1 MKRVWFAF
9 AIGLGLAGSV
19 PAQDRVAAA
28 RTRVDTEVKRLAR
41 AANLPYPIPRLFFRA
56 FKEERT
62 LEIWGSNG
70 RDPYR
75 RVVAYRVAGQSG
87 VLGPKRKEGDKQ
99 VPEGFYTVDRLN
111 PRSRFL
117 LSIGINYPNASDRL
131 RSDRARPGGDIFIH
145 GDDVSIGCL
154 AMTDPVIEVIYV
166 MTHDTWHAGGRRIPV
181 HIFPNR
187 MTDANWARLQRDYRS
202 RPDLIAFWRELRPG
216 FLAFESTR
224 RVPTVS
230 VGRGGA
236 YRVRGAASG

>member
-1 MKRVWFAF
+1 M
-9 AIGLGLAGSV
+9 GLVLAGTAA
-19 PAQDRVAAA
+19 AQDRVAAA
-28 RTRVDTEVKRLAR
+28 RTRVGVEIKRLAK

-56 FKEERT
+56 FKEERI
-62 LEIWGSNG
+62 LEIWGSTG

-87 VLGPKRKEGDKQ
+87 VLGPKRKEGDRQ

-131 RSDRARPGGDIFIH
+131 RSDPRRPGGDIFIH

-166 MTHDTWHAGGRRIPV
+166 MTHDTRHRGGRRIPV

-187 MTDANWARLQRDYRS
+187 MTDANWARLQRDFRAQ
-202 RPDLIAFWRELRPG
+202 PDLLAFWRELRPG
-216 FLAFESTR
+216 YLAFESTR
-224 RVPTVS
+224 RVPTVL
-230 VGRGGA
+230 VGRDGA
-236 YRVRGAASG
+236 YRVRAAE

>member
-1 MKRVWFAF
+1 MNRAWVV
-9 AIGLGLAGSV
+9 LGIALGIAGSAL
-19 PAQDRVAAA
+19 AQDRVAAA
-28 RTRVDTEVKRLAR
+28 RSRVEGEVRRLAR
-41 AANLPYPIPRLFFRA
+41 AASLPYPIPRLFFRA

-70 RDPYR
+70 RDPFR

-87 VLGPKRKEGDKQ
+87 ALGPKRKEGDKQ

-131 RSDRARPGGDIFIH
+131 RSDPRRPGGDIFIH

-202 RPDLIAFWRELRPG
+202 QPNLVAFWRELRPG

-224 RVPTVS
+224 RVPSVS

-236 YRVRGAASG
+236 YRVRIQE